1 MPGEKANLILHPV
14 RLRILTAVSNYRM
27 TASEISDAMPEIPLT
42 TLYRHINV
50 LMEGGLLTIV
60 EERQVRGTV
69 ERLYALTAPPSLT
82 ADDLTG
88 MSREECEQA
97 FTIYLSTLMSDAQRY
112 LESKTGSSGIN
123 PLEDGVH
130 ISKVQLFL
138 TDNEFNEL
146 NSKMM
151 GLMLDAAK
159 NQPADGRF
167 RRMFSYIFI
176 PMDKD

>member
-1 MPGEKANLILHPV
+1 MPGNKANLILHPV
-14 RLRILTAVSNYRM
+14 RLRILTAISTYRM

-42 TLYRHINV
+42 TLYRHINA
-50 LMEGGLLTIV
+50 LMDGGLLTVV
-60 EERQVRGTV
+60 EERPVRGTV
-69 ERLYALTAPPSLT
+69 ERVYALTAPPSLT

-97 FTIYLSTLMSDAQRY
+97 FTIYLSTLMSDAERY
-112 LESKTGSSGIN
+112 LDTRSGSTGIN

-138 TDNEFNEL
+138 TDDEFKQM

-151 GLMLDAAK
+151 ELMLEAAK
-159 NQPADGRF
+159 NQPAAGRLAAYVHLYVYTDG
-167 RRMFSYIFI
+167 
-176 PMDKD
+176 K

>member
-14 RLRILTAVSNYRM
+14 RLRILTAISTYRM
-27 TASEISDAMPEIPLT
+27 TAGEISDAMPDIPLT
-42 TLYRHINV
+42 TLYRHINA
-50 LMEGGLLTIV
+50 LMEGGLLTVV
-60 EERQVRGTV
+60 EERPVRGTV

-97 FTIYLSTLMSDAQRY
+97 FTIYLSTLMSDAERY
-112 LESKTGSSGIN
+112 LATRSGSREIN

-138 TDNEFNEL
+138 SDDEFHL
-146 NSKMM
+146 MNSKMM
-151 GLMLDAAK
+151 ECMLEAAK
-159 NQPADGRF
+159 NQPEAGRL
-167 RRMFSYIFI
+167 RRMFTYMFI
-176 PMDKD
+176 PMEND